1 VAWEGRREMTGKGS
15 VTHNEGG
22 DWIFLSDAHL
32 TAENG
37 QNQEKLIRFLEM
49 ERENLS
55 TLVLLGDLFEFW
67 FGFEG
72 YAYREY
78 LPILEQLK
86 SLSRR
91 GVRIKYVEGNHDFCL
106 GPFFEG
112 ELKAEVYAEEMEES
126 LGGKRVYIAHGDR
139 VNPRDYEYRI
149 FRKALKNRLTYALMR
164 WAGPTLSMKVAKT
177 LSARS
182 RRRNHYRSSGHI
194 PIFRVFATNKFREGI
209 DVVILGHSHYPERVL
224 ERIDGREKAY
234 FNVGDW
240 ITFFSYLRYSSKTGF
255 QLCYHNDRL

>member
-1 VAWEGRREMTGKGS
+1 MTGKGS
-15 VTHNEGG
+15 VTHKEGRE
-22 DWIFLSDAHL
+22 WIFLSDAHF
-32 TAENG
+32 TAENR
-37 QNQEKLIRFLEM
+37 QNQDRLIRFLEM

-67 FGFEG
+67 FGFKG
-72 YAYREY
+72 YVYREY

-86 SLSRR
+86 SLKRR

-106 GPFFEG
+106 GPFFEE
-112 ELKAEVYAEEMEES
+112 ELRAEVYAEEMEET

-139 VNPRDYEYRI
+139 VNPRDYEYRL
-149 FRKALKNRLTYALMR
+149 FRGALKNRVSYAVMR
-164 WAGPTLSMKVAKT
+164 WAGPELSMKVAKR

-182 RRRNHYRSSGHI
+182 RTRNYCRSPAHI
-194 PIFRVFATNKFREGI
+194 PIFRGFAMNKFRDGI
-209 DVVILGHSHYPERVL
+209 DVVILGHSHYPEHVL

-240 ITFFSYLRYSSKTGF
+240 ITFFSYLRYSPRAGF